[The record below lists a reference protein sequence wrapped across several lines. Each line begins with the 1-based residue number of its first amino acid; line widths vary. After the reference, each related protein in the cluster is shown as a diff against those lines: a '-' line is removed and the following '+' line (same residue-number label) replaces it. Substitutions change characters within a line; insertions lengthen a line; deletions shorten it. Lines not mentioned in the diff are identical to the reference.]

1 MAKNKVEFH
10 IPHTAFFTFK
20 VAAGQTLVAGD
31 LVVISG
37 DRAVSK
43 AGAGAQVVG
52 VVYAGT
58 VGKSSYV
65 GNDNDVVTVVVQR
78 PFVYLTPGAN
88 VAAGALLEA
97 AANSKVI
104 TKTTG
109 VAFAQAVTAGVLD
122 GKIIAMLL

>member
-31 LVVISG
+31 LVSITG
-37 DRAVSK
+37 DRTVSRAA
-43 AGAGAQVVG
+43 AGARVVG
-52 VVYAGT
+52 VVYSGT
-58 VGKSSYV
+58 VGKESYV
-65 GNDNDVVTVVVQR
+65 GNDGDVVTVVVNK
-78 PFVYLTPGAN
+78 PFVDLTAGGT

-104 TKTTG
+104 TNATG
-109 VAFAQAVTAGVLD
+109 VAFAQAVTAGVNN
-122 GKIIAMLL
+122 GQIIAILL